1 MRAPEGNGKR
11 CRHGVRVHSRDTMI
25 NKDRKHV
32 VMFSAEAAPY
42 VKVGG
47 LADVVGALPKVLE
60 RLGAKLTV
68 VLPFYRVIPHE
79 KLGIRPAD
87 ACPSFEVKVGPGTIR
102 ADVAQATMPGTG
114 VTVFFLSGGG
124 YFSRDGVYDDPATR
138 KGYADNLQRFAFY
151 AKAGLELLRRL
162 GEPVDVMHCHDSQTA
177 LVPGLL
183 RTLYQ
188 NDPFFAHTGCLFT
201 IHNLAYQGL
210 HEKEGLSWIGLDSDI
225 FYPSSPFEFWGK
237 VNLMKIGI
245 ETADLVSTVSVT
257 YAREIQSGPEF
268 GYGLE
273 GVLRNRAA
281 DLYGIVNGIDYDE
294 WNPETD
300 PLIPAHYS
308 AEDLSGKAACK
319 AALLQT
325 MKLPRRKGRI
335 PLIGIISR
343 LADQKGFD
351 LIGEAIQDIAKQDL
365 QMVILGT
372 GQLKYHELF
381 EQISAHHPEK
391 IAVKLGFDNELAHRI
406 EAGADMF
413 LMPSKYEPCGL
424 NQLYS
429 LRYGT
434 VPIVRATGG
443 LADTV
448 IDYDVPGDSGTGFV
462 FHDYS
467 PRDMMAAIERAL
479 VIYADSE
486 RWQRLMV
493 RDMMQRWSWEE
504 SAPKYMKLYERICE
518 RRNA

>member
-1 MRAPEGNGKR
+1 MTNQ
-11 CRHGVRVHSRDTMI
+11 
-25 NKDRKHV
+25 NRKHV

-42 VKVGG
+42 AKVGG
-47 LADVVGALPKVLE
+47 LADVVGALPKVLDK
-60 RLGAKLTV
+60 LGANLTV
-68 VLPFYRVIPHE
+68 VLPFYKTIPRE
-79 KLGIRPAD
+79 KFGVRPFA
-87 ACPSFEVKVGPGTIR
+87 ACPSYDVKMGSEMVRAEVAHT
-102 ADVAQATMPGTG
+102 TMPGTG
-114 VTVFFLSGGG
+114 VTVFFVDGGR

-138 KGYADNLQRFAFY
+138 KGYPDNPQRFAFY
-151 AKAGLELLRRL
+151 AKAGLELLRRR
-162 GEPVDVMHCHDSQTA
+162 GEHVDVVHCHDSQTA
-177 LVPGLL
+177 LIPGLL
-183 RTLYQ
+183 RTLYK
-188 NDPFFAHTGCLFT
+188 NDPFFAHTGSLFT
-201 IHNLAYQGL
+201 IHNLAYQSVY
-210 HEKEGLSWIGLDSDI
+210 EKEALSWIGLDSRQ

-237 VNLMKIGI
+237 VNLMKVGI

-257 YAREIQSGPEF
+257 YAREIQSGPEY
-268 GYGLE
+268 GCGLE
-273 GVLRNRAA
+273 GVLRDRAG

-294 WNPETD
+294 WNPESD

-308 AEDLSGKAACK
+308 VQDPSGKALCK

-325 MKLPRRKGRI
+325 MKLPQRKGRV

-351 LIGEAIQDIAKQDL
+351 LIGEAIQDIAKRDL

-372 GQLKYHELF
+372 GQLEYHELF
-381 EQISAHHPEK
+381 KQISARYPEK
-391 IAVKLGFDNELAHRI
+391 IAVKLGFDNQLAHQI

-448 IDYDVPGDSGTGFV
+448 IDYDVQNDRGTGFV

-467 PRDMMAAIERAL
+467 AKDMMAAIERAQ
-479 VIYADSE
+479 VIFADSE
-486 RWQRLMV
+486 RWQRLML
-493 RDMMQRWSWEE
+493 RDMMQQWSWAE
-504 SAPKYMKLYERICE
+504 SARKYLELYEKISA